1 MNSVRRKPSFEP
13 LPLWLAPPCRRC
25 GALGRAVLTDP
36 DGLCEFCLLQQYG
49 IIPADDQEWVV
60 SWIEGGQLDRGV
72 AEHYFPDE
80 IDTLDFTDWTGY
92 YLDYVGFVIEE
103 ESDADGPILT
113 SKGKRLQLRL
123 MRGFYDGLSLCVE
136 VLWAPLTGYR
146 INIRMLDPN
155 HFPTSTELTGARRCL
170 KFLNVHYT
178 GPGRPPAPLDLQ
190 EVRNVCRRYLDR
202 YGQPVQATELPK
214 ILADSY
220 SLSESHMNDKLREL
234 RATTKLST
242 KQIINGE

>member
-13 LPLWLAPPCRRC
+13 LPLWLATPCRRC

-72 AEHYFPDE
+72 AEHNLPDE
-80 IDTLDFTDWTGY
+80 LDSLDFADWTGF

-103 ESDADGPILT
+103 EPNADGPILT

-123 MRGFYDGLSLCVE
+123 MRGFYDGLSVSVE
-136 VLWAPLTGYR
+136 MLWDPLTEYR

-155 HFPTSTELTGARRCL
+155 HFPTHDDLDKARRCL
-170 KFLNVHYT
+170 EFLNVYYT
-178 GPGRPPAPLDLQ
+178 SLGR
-190 EVRNVCRRYLDR
+190 RRGRKLKGKSAADIRETIAFLRDEYLDDDGR
-202 YGQPVQATELPK
+202 QPDQTDVADYYGVSRSTL
-214 ILADSY
+214 
-220 SLSESHMNDKLREL
+220 LRHL
-234 RATTKLST
+234 RDIDVEWNTLF
-242 KQIINGE
+242 